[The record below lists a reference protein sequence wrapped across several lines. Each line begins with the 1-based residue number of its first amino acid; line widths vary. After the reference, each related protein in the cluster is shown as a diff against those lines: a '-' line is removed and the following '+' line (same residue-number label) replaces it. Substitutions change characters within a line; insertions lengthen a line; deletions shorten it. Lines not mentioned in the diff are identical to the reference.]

1 MSKEETPLKKT
12 IDQLLRAY
20 GYQDQLDEIEL
31 IKIYEGLVGKVFANH
46 TQKIGFK
53 NRILYVKLDSASLKQ
68 ELNYVKEG
76 LVEKINREIGRRLV
90 DKIVIKWVLL
100 KTYKKK

>member
-1 MSKEETPLKKT
+1 MSKKDSPLKKP

-31 IKIYEGLVGKVFANH
+31 IKIYEALVGKVFANH

-53 NRILYVKLDSASLKQ
+53 NKILYVKLDSASLKQ
-68 ELNYVKEG
+68 ELDYVKEG
-76 LVEKINREIGRRLV
+76 LVEKINRQIGRRVV
-90 DKIVIKWVLL
+90 DKIVIR
-100 KTYKKK
+100 

>member
-1 MSKEETPLKKT
+1 MSDTPLKKT

-31 IKIYEGLVGKVFANH
+31 IKIYKEEVGQLFANH
-46 TQKIGFK
+46 TQKIVFK
-53 NRILYVKLDSASLKQ
+53 NNILFVKLDSASLKQ

-76 LVEKINREIGRRLV
+76 LVLKINKKIGRRMIS
-90 DKIVIKWVLL
+90 KIVIK
-100 KTYKKK
+100 

>member
-1 MSKEETPLKKT
+1 MSDSPLKKT

-31 IKIYEGLVGKVFANH
+31 IKIYKDLVGQLFTNH
-46 TQKIGFK
+46 TQKIAFK
-53 NRILYVKLDSASLKQ
+53 NTILYVKLDSASLKQ

-76 LVEKINREIGRRLV
+76 LVLKINRKIGKRLV
-90 DKIVIKWVLL
+90 SKIVIR
-100 KTYKKK
+100 

>member
-1 MSKEETPLKKT
+1 MSDVPLKKT

-31 IKIYEGLVGKVFANH
+31 IKIYKDLVGQLFANH
-46 TQKIGFK
+46 TKKIAFK
-53 NRILYVKLDSASLKQ
+53 NNILYVKLDSASLKQ

-76 LVEKINREIGRRLV
+76 LVLKINKKLGKRLV
-90 DKIVIKWVLL
+90 SKIVIR
-100 KTYKKK
+100 

>member
-1 MSKEETPLKKT
+1 MSDSPLKKT

-31 IKIYEGLVGKVFANH
+31 IKIYKEQVGQLFANH
-46 TQKIGFK
+46 TQQIVFK
-53 NRILYVKLDSASLKQ
+53 NNILHVKLDSAALKQ

-76 LVEKINREIGRRLV
+76 LVLKINKQIGKRLIS
-90 DKIVIKWVLL
+90 KIIIR
-100 KTYKKK
+100 